1 MQRRSRSERRN
12 IAIFRLHCANYVH
25 SHAGYRPS
33 PLFPHHGLMYEKRG
47 CISAHCRYNLNASG
61 EAVIDSTAHVVL
73 ECPAHGE
80 ARKELMQQVDAAL
93 MRCGLTRQDDISTPQ
108 RLVCLLLGSPPAH
121 VSAQLQA
128 MPQPVQLHR
137 RLSYQTFEKLPL
149 CTSNV
154 L

>member
-1 MQRRSRSERRN
+1 MLLSAGSSKST
-12 IAIFRLHCANYVH
+12 HCANYVH

-33 PLFPHHGLMYEKRG
+33 PLFSHHGLMYEKRG

-121 VSAQLQA
+121 VSAQLQRDPTA
-128 MPQPVQLHR
+128 YRDILRATARYIRSVYTTRWCAQ
-137 RLSYQTFEKLPL
+137 
-149 CTSNV
+149 
-154 L
+154 